1 MTNRRSLPP
10 IQPPGRS
17 ITPIATRHYRDVAL
31 RELVA
36 AKGDQVVSV
45 CVPAH
50 NEETTVGGV
59 IHRLRHYL
67 VDKLGLVDEVIVI
80 DDHSSDDTGRVAAEA
95 GAHVVTAADVLPE
108 IAGSGGKGEALW
120 RSLHVSRGDIVLWCD
135 ADISDIGSRFVVGL
149 LGPLL
154 TDPTIA
160 FAKGFY
166 ERPRTGA
173 VGGGRTTELMARPII
188 ATLFPHLSSIVQ
200 PLSGEFGGRRTLLEQ
215 LPFVRGYGVDIG
227 LIIDVADTVGVAA
240 MAQVD
245 LGTRIHRHRTL
256 DDLGPQALVVL
267 QTALDRAGVRSAN
280 PATLVRPGH
289 PPLVKGFGELPP
301 IAMLPDLVAGRLPP
315 PEPTIGPS
323 GRRSRLRW
331 ARARIQT
338 QQAREARDAREARGE
353 STVAPNGPADPDPL
367 PL

>member
-10 IQPPGRS
+10 IAPPGRS
-17 ITPIATRHYRDVAL
+17 ITPITTRHYRDVPL
-31 RELVA
+31 RDLVA

-45 CVPAH
+45 CIPAH
-50 NEETTVGGV
+50 DEETTVGWV
-59 IHRLRHYL
+59 VHRLRHFL
-67 VDKLGLVDEVIVI
+67 VDRLGLVDEVIVI
-80 DDHSSDDTGRVAAEA
+80 DDHSVDHTGRVAADA
-95 GAHVVTAADVLPE
+95 GARVVRAADVLPDV
-108 IAGSGGKGEALW
+108 AGGGGKGEALW
-120 RSLHVSRGDIVLWCD
+120 RSLHVSTGDIVLWCD
-135 ADISDIGSRFVVGL
+135 ADISDFGSRFVVGL

-154 TDPTIA
+154 TDPSIS
-160 FAKGFY
+160 FVKGFY

-173 VGGGRTTELMARPII
+173 VGGGRTTELMARPVI

-245 LGTRIHRHRTL
+245 LGTRIHRNRSL
-256 DDLGPQALVVL
+256 DDLGPQSLVVL

-301 IAMLPDLVAGRLPP
+301 IASLPTLLARFSRLPEP
-315 PEPTIGPS
+315 PASGPG
-323 GRRSRLRW
+323 GRRERLRSS
-331 ARARIQT
+331 RAR
-338 QQAREARDAREARGE
+338 QQADPDGAAGAAHTPG
-353 STVAPNGPADPDPL
+353 DPDPL
-367 PL
+367 LA

>member
-10 IQPPGRS
+10 IEPPGRS
-17 ITPIATRHYRDVAL
+17 ITPIATRHYRDVPL
-31 RELVA
+31 RDLMA
-36 AKGDQVVSV
+36 AKGDQTVSV
-45 CVPAH
+45 CIPAH
-50 NEETTVGGV
+50 NEESTVGWV
-59 IHRLRHYL
+59 IHRLRHFL

-80 DDHSSDDTGRVAAEA
+80 DDHSADNTGQVAADA
-95 GAHVVTAADVLPE
+95 GATVVSAADVLPE
-108 IAGSGGKGEALW
+108 VAGGGGKGEALW
-120 RSLHVSRGDIVLWCD
+120 RSLHVSSGDIVLWCD
-135 ADISDIGSRFVVGL
+135 ADISDFGSRFIIGL
-149 LGPLL
+149 LGPLF
-154 TDPTIA
+154 TDPSIS
-160 FAKGFY
+160 FVKGFY

-245 LGTRIHRHRTL
+245 LGTRIHRNRSL
-256 DDLGPQALVVL
+256 DDLGPQSLVVL

-301 IAMLPDLVAGRLPP
+301 IASLPTLLSRFSRLPEP
-315 PEPTIGPS
+315 PEAGPS
-323 GRRSRLRW
+323 GRRERLRW
-331 ARARIQT
+331 ARAR
-338 QQAREARDAREARGE
+338 READPDGE
-353 STVAPNGPADPDPL
+353 TGTATAPGDPDPL
-367 PL
+367 LA

>member
-10 IQPPGRS
+10 IEPPGRS
-17 ITPIATRHYRDVAL
+17 ITPIATRHYRDVPL
-31 RELVA
+31 RDLIA

-45 CVPAH
+45 CIPAH
-50 NEETTVGGV
+50 NEENTVGWV
-59 IHRLRHYL
+59 VHRLRHFL
-67 VDKLGLVDEVIVI
+67 VDRLGLVDEVIVI
-80 DDHSSDDTGRVAAEA
+80 DDHSADNTGRAAADA
-95 GAHVVTAADVLPE
+95 GARVVSAADVLPDV
-108 IAGSGGKGEALW
+108 AGGGGKGEALW
-120 RSLHVSRGDIVLWCD
+120 RSLHVSTGDIVLWCD
-135 ADISDIGSRFVVGL
+135 ADISDFGSRFIIGL

-154 TDPTIA
+154 TDPSIG
-160 FAKGFY
+160 FVKGFY

-200 PLSGEFGGRRTLLEQ
+200 PLSGEFGGRRALLEQ

-227 LIIDVADTVGVAA
+227 LIIDVADTVGVGA

-245 LGTRIHRHRTL
+245 LGTRIHRNRSL
-256 DDLGPQALVVL
+256 DDLGPQSLVVL

-301 IAMLPDLVAGRLPP
+301 IASLPTLLAGYSRSPEP
-315 PEPTIGPS
+315 PEPPEQPETGPS
-323 GRRSRLRW
+323 GRRERLRW
-331 ARARIQT
+331 ARAR
-338 QQAREARDAREARGE
+338 QQDDRGGRAGA
-353 STVAPNGPADPDPL
+353 APSPGDPDPL
-367 PL
+367 LA

>member
-10 IQPPGRS
+10 IAPPGRS
-17 ITPIATRHYRDVAL
+17 ITPITTRHYRDVPL
-31 RELVA
+31 RDLVA

-45 CVPAH
+45 CIPAH
-50 NEETTVGGV
+50 DEETTVGWV
-59 IHRLRHYL
+59 VHRLRHFL
-67 VDKLGLVDEVIVI
+67 VDRLGLVDEVIVI
-80 DDHSSDDTGRVAAEA
+80 DDHSADNTGRVAAEA
-95 GAHVVTAADVLPE
+95 GARVVRAADVLPDV
-108 IAGSGGKGEALW
+108 AGGGGKGEALW
-120 RSLHVSRGDIVLWCD
+120 RSLHVSTGDIVLWCD
-135 ADISDIGSRFVVGL
+135 ADISDFGSRFIIGL

-154 TDPTIA
+154 TDRSIS
-160 FAKGFY
+160 FVKGFY

-173 VGGGRTTELMARPII
+173 VGGGRTTELMARPLI

-227 LIIDVADTVGVAA
+227 LIIDVADTVGVAG

-245 LGTRIHRHRTL
+245 LGTRIHRNRSL
-256 DDLGPQALVVL
+256 DDLGPQSLVVL

-301 IAMLPDLVAGRLPP
+301 IASLPTLLARFSRLPET
-315 PEPTIGPS
+315 PETPETGPG
-323 GRRSRLRW
+323 GRRERMRW
-331 ARARIQT
+331 ARSR
-338 QQAREARDAREARGE
+338 QQADADDTG
-353 STVAPNGPADPDPL
+353 GPAHAPGDPDPL
-367 PL
+367 PA